1 MRCFAFEPSDKQ
13 TQEDR
18 KGQRNFIMFPPG
30 QQAALRTL
38 CPLPHPMHDFAA
50 CLLAELERWM
60 LNASPAMVDLSSLVD
75 APEFTGAGGALV
87 AVQTRLYSDEV
98 GAVRCLC
105 GWVGEC

>member
-1 MRCFAFEPSDKQ
+1 
-13 TQEDR
+13 
-18 KGQRNFIMFPPG
+18 
-30 QQAALRTL
+30 
-38 CPLPHPMHDFAA
+38 MHDFAA

-75 APEFTGAGGALV
+75 APEFTGAGGALE

-98 GAVRCLC
+98 GAVRCGVFVC